1 MNGQDDYR
9 IKVCGQLSEQV
20 WKYLFNLNNVFIKEF
35 IQSHRLMA
43 KLYYQ
48 YGSRHQP
55 ILLRDAP
62 NPRQLFNQS
71 LKDINFQSKLCISW
85 CFQCNSPQPWLFTF
99 YQNS

>member
-20 WKYLFNLNNVFIKEF
+20 WKYLLEWLKYDFIKEF

-62 NPRQLFNQS
+62 NPRQLNHS
-71 LKDINFQSKLCISW
+71 
-85 CFQCNSPQPWLFTF
+85 
-99 YQNS
+99 